1 MTGSRFALDVEGVPR
16 PARAQ
21 ALLDA
26 LRSRVVI
33 ADGAMGT
40 MLQRY
45 EPTLDDYQQLEG
57 CNEILGVSR
66 PDMIA
71 AIHDDYLA
79 VGIDA
84 IETNTFGANWS
95 NLSDYDIDD
104 RIHELAQ
111 VNTRIARERVEAA
124 EARDGRMRWVL
135 GSMGPGTKLPSL
147 GHTTYDHLK
156 QTFALQAEGLIDGGA
171 DAFLVETSQD
181 LLQTKAAIN
190 GCRQAIVGRG
200 IRLPIFV
207 EVTVETTGTMLMG
220 SEIGA
225 ALTALEPLGVDAI
238 GLNCATGP
246 AEMSEHLRHL
256 SKHAAVPIACMPN
269 AGLPVLAADGARYP
283 LSPAELAT
291 AHEQFVR
298 EFGLS
303 LVGGCCGTTPE
314 HLAAVV
320 ERLAPFREAAG
331 LDTPALRA
339 GTRPAEA
346 EDASPAAVVR
356 PAEDASPAVDGRSE
370 GDVSPAMAARP
381 PGDAPPLIEC
391 AAEGGVYRDPPRSP
405 QEFEPGVSSLY
416 QHVPFRQDAAYL
428 AIGERTNANGSKAFR
443 EAMLEGRWDDCVE
456 IARAQTRV
464 GAHLLDVCVDYVG
477 RDGVADVREV
487 VSRFASA
494 STLPLV
500 IDSTEPAVIQAGLEL
515 VGGRP
520 VVNSVNYE
528 DGDGPASRF
537 GRIMPLVKEHGT
549 AVVALTI
556 DEQGQARTAEDKL
569 RIASRL
575 VDELV
580 GEWGM
585 RVEDIIVDCLTFP
598 IATGQE
604 ETRRDGIET
613 IEAIRGLVVKYPGIN
628 TTLGV
633 SNVSFGL
640 NPAARSVLNS
650 VFINEAR
657 EAGLTSAIVDAAKI
671 VPLASI
677 PDDQRKVALD
687 LVWDRREHDAD
698 GNVTYDPLAVML
710 DLFAGVDTAALR
722 DQRAAELAALPVGE
736 RLQRR
741 IIDGELKGLEADL
754 DLARAEGMA
763 PLDIINDQLLEGMK
777 VVGERFGSG
786 QMQLPFVLQSAEV
799 MKTAVALLEPHM
811 ERTESAGKGRIVLA
825 TVRGDVHDIGKNL
838 VDIILTNNGYEVV
851 NLGIKQPIADIIA
864 AAEEHDADVIG
875 MSGLL
880 VKSTVVMK
888 ENLEELQARGL
899 ARKWPVL
906 LGGAALTRA
915 YVEDD
920 LAGLFDGE
928 VRYAKDAFEGL
939 ALMEPLVRV
948 ARGEPADAVGLPPL
962 KKRIHAAGSRLTL
975 TEPEAMPARSDVASD
990 NPVPAPPFWGTR
1002 IVRGIALADYA
1013 AYLDE
1018 RATFMGQWGLKPGR
1032 GDDGL
1037 SYEQLV
1043 ETEGRPRLRYWLDRI
1058 LAEGML
1064 DASVAYGYFPVVS
1077 EGDDLIVLHHGDD
1090 PSGVLGVPGLLAPDG
1105 GSLADR
1111 VPSRSDGVPLADR
1124 VPSRSDGGSLA
1135 DRVPSRSDGVSRSI
1149 GTERL
1154 RFTFPRQRRDRH
1166 LCLSDFVRS
1175 RESGRIDVLPVQLVT
1190 AGARI
1195 DEVTAK
1201 LFAGDKYRDYYE
1213 LNGLVM
1219 QLTEALAELWHARI
1233 RSELGFAGED
1243 PADTAGL
1250 FKLEYRGAR
1259 FSLGYPAC
1267 PDMEDRRK
1275 VVELLRPE
1283 RMGVELSEELQL
1295 HPEQS
1300 TDAFVFHHPEAKYF
1314 SV

>member
-1 MTGSRFALDVEGVPR
+1 MTAAPPAPRFALDIDGVPR
-16 PARAQ
+16 PERSQ
-21 ALLDA
+21 LLLDGV
-26 LRSRVVI
+26 RERVVI

-45 EPTLDDYQQLEG
+45 DLSIDGDFQGLEG
-57 CNEILGVSR
+57 CNEILNVSR
-66 PDMIA
+66 PDVVGE
-71 AIHDDYLA
+71 IHDAYLA
-79 VGIDA
+79 VGVDA
-84 IETNTFGANWS
+84 VETNTFGANWS
-95 NLSDYDIDD
+95 NLDDYGIVD
-104 RIHELAQ
+104 RIAELAQ
-111 VNTRIARERVEAA
+111 AGARIARDRVEAA
-124 EARDGRMRWVL
+124 EAADGRMRWVL

-147 GHTTYDHLK
+147 GHTTYDNLK

-190 GCRQAIVGRG
+190 GCRQAIVSRG

-225 ALTALEPLGVDAI
+225 ALTAIEPLGVDAI

-246 AEMSEHLRHL
+246 TEMSEHLRHL
-256 SKHAAVPIACMPN
+256 SKHATVPIACMPN
-269 AGLPVLAADGARYP
+269 AGLPVLGANGAHYP
-283 LSPAELAT
+283 LTPVELAT

-298 EFGLS
+298 EFGLG

-320 ERLAPFREAAG
+320 DRL
-331 LDTPALRA
+331 
-339 GTRPAEA
+339 RPVGGAEA
-346 EDASPAAVVR
+346 RR
-356 PAEDASPAVDGRSE
+356 PELD
-370 GDVSPAMAARP
+370 
-381 PGDAPPLIEC
+381 
-391 AAEGGVYRDPPRSP
+391 
-405 QEFEPGVSSLY
+405 PGVASLY
-416 QHVPFRQDAAYL
+416 QHVSFQQDASYL

-443 EAMLEGRWDDCVE
+443 EAMLEERWDDCVE
-456 IARAQTRV
+456 IARDQIRV
-464 GAHLLDVCVDYVG
+464 GAHLLDVCIDYVG
-477 RDGVADVREV
+477 RDGVADIREV

-500 IDSTEPAVIQAGLEL
+500 VDSTEPAVIAAGLEL
-515 VGGRP
+515 IGGRP

-528 DGDGPASRF
+528 DGDGPTSRF

-556 DEQGQARTAEDKL
+556 DEHGQARTADGKVQ
-569 RIASRL
+569 IASRL

-585 RVEDIIVDCLTFP
+585 RVSDIIVDCLTFP

-604 ETRRDGIET
+604 ETRRDAIET
-613 IEAIRGLVVKYPGIN
+613 IEAIRRITAKYPGIN

-650 VFINEAR
+650 AFLHEAV
-657 EAGLTSAIVDAAKI
+657 EAGLTSGIIDAAKI

-677 PDDQRKVALD
+677 SEEQRKVALD
-687 LVWDRREHDAD
+687 LVWDRREYDAD
-698 GNVTYDPLAVML
+698 GNVTYDPLARML

-722 DQRAAELAALPVGE
+722 NQRAAELAALPVGE
-736 RLQRR
+736 RLERR
-741 IIDGELKGLEADL
+741 IIDGEGKGLEADL
-754 DLARAEGMA
+754 DLAREGGLS
-763 PLDIINDQLLEGMK
+763 PLQIINDHLLEGMK
-777 VVGERFGSG
+777 VVGERFGAG
-786 QMQLPFVLQSAEV
+786 EMQLPFVLQSAEV
-799 MKTAVALLEPHM
+799 MKNAVALLEPHM
-811 ERTESAGKGRIVLA
+811 EKSDASGKGRIVLA

-838 VDIILTNNGYEVV
+838 VDIILTNNGYDVI

-888 ENLEELQARGL
+888 ENLEELTSRGL
-899 ARKWPVL
+899 GKKWPVI

-920 LAGLFDGE
+920 LASLFDGE
-928 VRYAKDAFEGL
+928 VRYARDAFEGL
-939 ALMEPLVRV
+939 ALMEPLVKI
-948 ARGEPADAVGLPPL
+948 ARGADPASVGLPAL
-962 KKRIHAAGSRLTL
+962 KKRRHAAGSKLTL

-1002 IVRGIALADYA
+1002 IVRGLALHDYA
-1013 AYLDE
+1013 AFLDE

-1032 GDDGL
+1032 GQDGAT
-1037 SYEQLV
+1037 YEQLV

-1064 DASVAYGYFPVVS
+1064 DASVAYGFFPVVS
-1077 EGDDLIVLHHGDD
+1077 EGNDVVVLHHGDD
-1090 PSGVLGVPGLLAPDG
+1090 PAGALGAAGLLAPDG
-1105 GSLADR
+1105 GSGGTLG
-1111 VPSRSDGVPLADR
+1111 SD
-1124 VPSRSDGGSLA
+1124 
-1135 DRVPSRSDGVSRSI
+1135 
-1149 GTERL
+1149 RL
-1154 RFTFPRQRRDRH
+1154 RFHFPRQRRDRH
-1166 LCLSDFVRS
+1166 LCLADFVRA
-1175 RESGRIDVLPVQLVT
+1175 RESGQVDVMPVQLVT
-1190 AGARI
+1190 AGANI
-1195 DEVTAK
+1195 DSVTAK
-1201 LFAGDKYRDYYE
+1201 LFAEDKYRDYYE

-1219 QLTEALAELWHARI
+1219 QLTEALAEFWHARI
-1233 RSELGFAGED
+1233 RSELGFSHED